1 MTKSQPDFE
10 QVSTNCT
17 ARPLEIYAFL
27 DPLCPDSWRF
37 QMTLKRL
44 QLDYG
49 HYFTLRVILSTNVSQ
64 LNNGSV
70 SQCSAP
76 VQADQPIME
85 IEHPVLPSIA
95 VKAAEFQGKRVANR
109 FLSNLQEAYFVYRQN
124 VNSLTTLKGI
134 AQESAIDVK
143 EFLQDIRS
151 KECAKSFQSDL
162 SISCEME
169 IDQFPSIVFF
179 SGNIEDEGIKIS
191 GTYSYEIYEH
201 VLSEMLGESLEKQA
215 PPDVE
220 YLLDHFTSLSSKEI
234 AMYYNMHEK
243 QVEYEMKK
251 KYLQREVDR
260 VVVGGIT
267 KWKSL
272 K

>member
-1 MTKSQPDFE
+1 MTKPQPEFTTMDA
-10 QVSTNCT
+10 TYA

-44 QLDYG
+44 QIEYG
-49 HYFTLRVILSTNVSQ
+49 HYFSLRVILSTNLTQ
-64 LNNGSV
+64 LNQGST
-70 SQCSAP
+70 CNTP
-76 VQADQPIME
+76 VTTGEAIME

-95 VKAAEFQGKRVANR
+95 VKAAEFQGKRIANR

-124 VNSLTTLKGI
+124 VNSLATLKGI
-134 AQESAIDVK
+134 AYESSIDVK

-151 KECAKSFQSDL
+151 TECAKSFQSDL

-179 SGNIEDEGIKIS
+179 NENIEDEGIKIS
-191 GTYSYEIYEH
+191 GVYSYEIYEH
-201 VLSEMLGESLEKQA
+201 VLSELLGEQITKKDPPEIDDLLEQ
-215 PPDVE
+215 
-220 YLLDHFTSLSSKEI
+220 FTSLSSREI
-234 AMYYNMHEK
+234 AVYYNMHEK

-260 VVVGGIT
+260 IIVGGIA
-267 KWKSL
+267 KWKTIR
-272 K
+272 

>member
-10 QVSTNCT
+10 HT
-17 ARPLEIYAFL
+17 ATSCIQRPLEIYAFL

-37 QMTLKRL
+37 QMTVKRL
-44 QLDYG
+44 QIDYG
-49 HYFTLRVILSTNVSQ
+49 HYFTLRVILSTSLAN
-64 LNNGSV
+64 LNNGGA
-70 SQCSAP
+70 CSAP
-76 VQADQPIME
+76 IGADQTIME

-134 AQESAIDVK
+134 AQDSAIDVK

-151 KECAKSFQSDL
+151 SECAKSFQSDL

-169 IDQFPSIVFF
+169 IDQFPSIVVFNE
-179 SGNIEDEGIKIS
+179 NIEDEGIKIA

-201 VLSEMLGESLEKQA
+201 ILSELVGVAVEKQA
-215 PPDVE
+215 PPEVE
-220 YLLDHFTSLSSKEI
+220 DLLDQFTSLSSKEI

-267 KWKSL
+267 KWKSM

>member
-1 MTKSQPDFE
+1 MTKSQPNFE
-10 QVSTNCT
+10 QT
-17 ARPLEIYAFL
+17 ATSCMQRPLEIYAFL

-37 QMTLKRL
+37 QLTLKRL
-44 QLDYG
+44 QIDYG
-49 HYFTLRVILSTNVSQ
+49 HYFSLRVILSTNLSK
-64 LNNGSV
+64 LNSGNV
-70 SQCSAP
+70 CTAP
-76 VQADQPIME
+76 IQSDQPIME

-124 VNSLTTLKGI
+124 VNLLTTLKGI
-134 AQESAIDVK
+134 AQDSAIDVK

-151 KECAKSFQSDL
+151 TECAKSFQSDL

-169 IDQFPSIVFF
+169 IDQFPSIVVFNE
-179 SGNIEDEGIKIS
+179 NIEDEGIKIS

-201 VLSEMLGESLEKQA
+201 ILSELVGDSITKQD
-215 PPDVE
+215 PPEVE
-220 YLLDHFTSLSSKEI
+220 NLLDQFISLSSKEI
-234 AMYYNMHEK
+234 AIYYNMHEK

>member
-1 MTKSQPDFE
+1 MTKPQPDF
-10 QVSTNCT
+10 TTMDKGCAT
-17 ARPLEIYAFL
+17 RPLEIYAFL

-44 QLDYG
+44 QIDYG
-49 HYFTLRVILSTNVSQ
+49 NYFSLRVILSTDVSH
-64 LNNGSV
+64 LNKGAA
-70 SQCSAP
+70 CSSP
-76 VQADQPIME
+76 INHLDPIME

-124 VNSLTTLKGI
+124 VNSLATLKGI
-134 AQESAIDVK
+134 AYDSAIDVK

-169 IDQFPSIVFF
+169 IDVFPSIVFF
-179 SGNIEDEGIKIS
+179 NGNIEDEGIKIS
-191 GTYSYEIYEH
+191 GVYSYEIYEH
-201 VLSEMLGESLEKQA
+201 VLSELLGETIKKQTPPEIESLLYQ
-215 PPDVE
+215 
-220 YLLDHFTSLSSKEI
+220 FTSLSSKEI
-234 AMYYNMHEK
+234 AMYYSMHEK

-251 KYLQREVDR
+251 MYLQREVDR

-267 KWKSL
+267 KWKSI